1 MLFKINDV
9 EMSLLRAFWMTG
21 LSSVEMDRATP
32 KGVSIWVFCTSGS
45 QTAGGRGVS
54 NSLISWLIP
63 PEKE

>member
-9 EMSLLRAFWMTG
+9 EMSLLMVFWMTG

-45 QTAGGRGVS
+45 QTARGRGVS

-63 PEKE
+63 PKKE

>member
-9 EMSLLRAFWMTG
+9 EMSLLVAFWMTG
-21 LSSVEMDRATP
+21 LSNVEMDRATP

-45 QTAGGRGVS
+45 QTAGGGRIS
-54 NSLISWLIP
+54 DSLISWLIP